1 MELMNE
7 IERAPK
13 SGDFAIL
20 LDAKS
25 GAWEVGRWA
34 QESRSWVQPNGKPLR
49 LIPTHWAPA
58 SGDPSGSTWQG
69 LSFLAPLRS
78 LQKTVA
84 KRPRTRSVLAFAAL
98 VMILIG
104 GYAVF
109 APFAFIGTGSTGLE
123 LHRER
128 ERADVLVRDLAAARE
143 KIALLIEREKSAQ
156 AQALEAKEI
165 ADAKQE
171 ELKKAFDEKMAIAER
186 ADALARDLAAA
197 REKITVLIEREKS
210 AQAKALEAKQIA
222 DAKQEELKKALD
234 EKTATAEAFAREL
247 ASIRANIA
255 SAGKHLNV
263 DASAQD
269 GASATG
275 SLKHPIQRSNA
286 SPAITGTIPQPPK
299 RPSQSQPAG
308 TTAVAPN
315 NATAN
320 NAEAQIAQTPSQ
332 PKCNVKACAAAYKSF
347 NKSDCTFQPTL
358 PVGAPRELCKK

>member
-34 QESRSWVQPNGKPLR
+34 QESRSWVRSDGKPLR

-78 LQKTVA
+78 LQKGVP
-84 KRPRTRSVLAFAAL
+84 KRPRTRSIL
-98 VMILIG
+98 VFTAVVIIFIS
-104 GYAVF
+104 GYAAF
-109 APFAFIGTGSTGLE
+109 YFDFIGIGPTGLE

-128 ERADVLVRDLAAARE
+128 ERADVRDLAVARE
-143 KIALLIEREKSAQ
+143 TIALLIEREKSAQ
-156 AQALEAKEI
+156 AKALEAKEI

-171 ELKKAFDEKMAIAER
+171 ELKKAFDEKMVIAGR

-197 REKITVLIEREKS
+197 REKITLLAEREKS
-210 AQAKALEAKQIA
+210 AQAKALQAKQIA

-255 SAGKHLNV
+255 SAGKRLNV

-320 NAEAQIAQTPSQ
+320 NAEAQIAQTASQ

>member
-84 KRPRTRSVLAFAAL
+84 KRPRTRSVLAFTAL

-128 ERADVLVRDLAAARE
+128 ERADVLGRDLAAARE
-143 KIALLIEREKSAQ
+143 KIAL
-156 AQALEAKEI
+156 
-165 ADAKQE
+165 
-171 ELKKAFDEKMAIAER
+171 
-186 ADALARDLAAA
+186 
-197 REKITVLIEREKS
+197 LIEREKS

-234 EKTATAEAFAREL
+234 EKTANAEAFAREL